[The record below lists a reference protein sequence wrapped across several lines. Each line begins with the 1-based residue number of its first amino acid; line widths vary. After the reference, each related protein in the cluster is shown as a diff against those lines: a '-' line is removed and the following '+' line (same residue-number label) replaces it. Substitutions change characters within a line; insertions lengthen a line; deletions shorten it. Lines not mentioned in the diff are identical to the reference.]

1 MTSADTR
8 VPLPRPR
15 STPHGVLRGAP
26 FKGDPVLPAASE
38 IAIIGGGILGITTA
52 YYLAARKI
60 PVVLC
65 EKAELACESSSRA
78 FGWISE
84 LLVDAVN
91 QPMAQEAKHLWPRLH
106 AEVGETGYRRHG
118 ICYLADG
125 AEELGGYR
133 GWLDSVA
140 GLVDS
145 DTRILSTPEVAA
157 RFPTANRSF
166 AGGILAPS
174 DGSAEPIL
182 ATAAIAE
189 AARKAGAR
197 ILTDC
202 AVRGMDLKGGRVA
215 GLFTER
221 GYVATSIVLAATN
234 VWTRLFCGNHGIDVP
249 QLYAIMSMGRSTRV
263 EGPQGAGGQMHWAF
277 RAMVDGS
284 YALGGVTGIRVPV
297 TRDSVTLA
305 RKFRPLMK
313 TLGGAKLDLGWD
325 AWTDFRR
332 ARRWDPKITSPFE
345 HRRVLSGTTRVEVAD
360 HSLRDNAKVFPE
372 MGQATVQE
380 HWSGPLVMTPDGNP
394 ILGPVD
400 AIAGFH
406 IATAC
411 SFGISW
417 APSVGKLMADLMTG
431 RSTSIDRTPF
441 RLSRFSDGSELKIAH

>member
-1 MTSADTR
+1 MTAADSR
-8 VPLPRPR
+8 IPLPRSR
-15 STPHGVLRGAP
+15 STQYGVLRGAP
-26 FKGDPVLPAASE
+26 FRGDSVLPAAAE
-38 IAIIGGGILGITTA
+38 IAIIGGGILGVSAA
-52 YYLAARKI
+52 YHLAMRKI

-91 QPMAQEAKHLWPRLH
+91 QPMAQEAKQLWPALH
-106 AEVGETGYRRHG
+106 GQVGETGYRRHG

-125 AEELGGYR
+125 EEELAGYD

-145 DTRILSTPEVAA
+145 QTRLLTTAEVAA
-157 RFPTANRSF
+157 RFPTAKRSF
-166 AGGILAPS
+166 TGGILAPS

-202 AVRGMDLKGGRVA
+202 AVRGLDLKGGRVA

-221 GYVATSIVLAATN
+221 GYVATSTVLAATN
-234 VWTRLFCGNHGIDVP
+234 AWTRLLCGNHGIDVP
-249 QLYAIMSMGRSTRV
+249 QLYMIMSMGRSTPV
-263 EGPQGAGGQMHWAF
+263 EGPPGAGGQMQWAF
-277 RAMVDGS
+277 RTMIDGS
-284 YALGGVTGIRVPV
+284 YALGGVTGIRVPL
-297 TRDSVTLA
+297 TRDSVALA
-305 RKFRPLMK
+305 GKFRPLMK
-313 TLGGAKLDLGWD
+313 TMGGAKLDFGRD
-325 AWTDFRR
+325 AWADFRR

-360 HSLRDNAKVFPE
+360 QSLRDNAQVFPE
-372 MGQATVQE
+372 MRQADVQE
-380 HWSGPLVMTPDGNP
+380 HWSGPLVMTPDGKP
-394 ILGPVD
+394 ILGSVD

-431 RSTSIDRTPF
+431 TSPSIDATPF
-441 RLSRFSDGSELKIAH
+441 RLNRFTDGSELKIAH